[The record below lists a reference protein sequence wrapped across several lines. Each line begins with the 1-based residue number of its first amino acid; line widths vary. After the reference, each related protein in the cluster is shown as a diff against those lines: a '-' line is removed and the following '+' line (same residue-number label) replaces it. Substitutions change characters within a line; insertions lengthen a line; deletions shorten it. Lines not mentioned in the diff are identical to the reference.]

1 MRTIKF
7 RAKAHR
13 VNGDIWIYGD
23 LRHHKDDVC
32 IFKQEGNSGEQVK
45 RDTIGQFTGL
55 YDVNEKEIYEGDI
68 VEIIELAA
76 QNSRKMLA
84 QIVYDED
91 LACFNFKASDRER
104 CMCLS
109 IIFIAMEVIGN
120 IYDNPDLITFKI
132 DTHKEDEE

>member
-76 QNSRKMLA
+76 QNSRKMIA

-104 CMCLS
+104 CMCVS

-132 DTHKEDEE
+132 DTHKEDEQ